1 MALFLRTIL
10 KNISHA
16 HNYTIQQKFLE
27 TKKYKKSICTV
38 EFAYI
43 STSRGFLKSADIA
56 KCPYRRIAVNHSQSA
71 SLFDI
76 REVFVLYK
84 YRYMHYVVSFTTL
97 NIHQHKTQTKIQYLH
112 AFY

>member
-16 HNYTIQQKFLE
+16 HNFTIQQKFLE
-27 TKKYKKSICTV
+27 RKKYKKFICTV

-76 REVFVLYK
+76 REVL
-84 YRYMHYVVSFTTL
+84 HYVVSFTTL